1 MTIRIEGGGHC
12 VTHFPIILNKR
23 IWYLLWHLNKTQ
35 IILIIS
41 LVFVSVIMWII
52 SAQQYDIM
60 MSTMMMFHN
69 PIALSLFI
77 VIWTAG
83 MAAMMFP
90 AISPMVLFYDRLI
103 KTNNNTSG
111 SNDEALIQRK
121 GESRASSLVVDKDS
135 NEEQKRTKRRVI
147 PSSISFWSP
156 YSFKMMLFVGS
167 YLLIWALAGIA
178 ILLGWSIPM
187 NYFLK
192 ESTITT
198 QNLVDLVFGALLV
211 ISGLYQFSSLKT
223 KCLGYCESPMSF
235 FMRRWRSGTVG
246 AMKMGT
252 YHGLYC
258 LGCCWPYFLLMVAL
272 GWMNLLWMALFA
284 AIIFG
289 EKVWIKGGKWVARS
303 TGCGFVILGALVLL
317 GIMEVPV
324 GDMPMTDVAG
334 NNNKDMQLDNVLNR
348 GMEMNMDNGDNSMQM
363 NMEMDKE
370 MKDDMVRK

>member
-1 MTIRIEGGGHC
+1 M
-12 VTHFPIILNKR
+12 
-23 IWYLLWHLNKTQ
+23 NKTQ

-90 AISPMVLFYDRLI
+90 AISPMVLLYDRLI
-103 KTNNNTSG
+103 KTNKNTSG
-111 SNDEALIQRK
+111 RNDEALIQRK
-121 GESRASSLVVDKDS
+121 GEARTSSLVVGKGN
-135 NEEQKRTKRRVI
+135 NEEQKRMKRRVI
-147 PSSISFWSP
+147 LSSISFWSP

-167 YLLIWALAGIA
+167 YLLIWALTGIA

-187 NYFLK
+187 NYFLT

-198 QNLVDLVFGALLV
+198 QNLVDPVFGALLV
-211 ISGLYQFSSLKT
+211 ISGLYQFSPLKT

-246 AMKMGT
+246 AMKMGM

-303 TGCGFVILGALVLL
+303 TGVGFVILGALVLL
-317 GIMEVPV
+317 GIMEVPT
-324 GDMPMTDVAG
+324 GDMTMTDVAG
-334 NNNKDMQLDNVLNR
+334 NNNKDIQLDNVMNR

-363 NMEMDKE
+363 NMEMNKE